1 MSVGKMSVQ
10 ENIPSENCPFG
21 ELSVQ
26 WIVGRGTVSWGT
38 AHQGNVFGKL
48 SVGKCPSAKR
58 QSGNCSDT
66 PLFYLFLYIIVTYAV
81 LVSSGKSVFEMS
93 LLTIFVLY
101 APIVLAAV
109 LKSFGGFPSEHPF
122 LLGFN
127 EFINVSKSA
136 GLTFGSPNTSVC
148 L

>member
-1 MSVGKMSVQ
+1 MG
-10 ENIPSENCPFG
+10 NCPSRECVWETLRREMSIGEKTVG
-21 ELSVQ
+21 ELFRYS
-26 WIVGRGTVSWGT
+26 S
-38 AHQGNVFGKL
+38 L
-48 SVGKCPSAKR
+48 LP
-58 QSGNCSDT
+58 
-66 PLFYLFLYIIVTYAV
+66 FLYIIVTYAV

-93 LLTIFVLY
+93 LLKIFVLY